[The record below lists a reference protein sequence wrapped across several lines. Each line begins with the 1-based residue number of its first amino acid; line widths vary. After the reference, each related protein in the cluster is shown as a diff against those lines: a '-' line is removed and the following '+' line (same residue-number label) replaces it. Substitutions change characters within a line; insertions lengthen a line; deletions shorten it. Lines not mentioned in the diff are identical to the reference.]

1 MSEPATVAAP
11 SPGSS
16 WLRAVPTLLRV
27 GMSECLAYRAEFIV
41 WMLTTTLPLV
51 MLGLWT
57 SVADEAQGPFGS
69 FTSDHFVAYYLI
81 TLILRNVTGS
91 WVVWQ
96 IDNDIRTG
104 TLSMRLLRP
113 VHPFVTYAATHLAS
127 VPLRGVVAIPFAII
141 LLLTNARGLLT
152 GDPVIIAV
160 FFVSL
165 IGAWA
170 ITFFMQLT
178 IGTLAFYVDRTH
190 ALFEIYLGVF
200 AVMSGYLV
208 PLRMLPEWAQEIAAV
223 APFRYVLAFPVETLM
238 GFYDRAEALRL
249 LGAQWLFVAI
259 VFAASGLIWRIGIR
273 RYEAFGS

>member
-1 MSEPATVAAP
+1 MSSHAKTATPALGWV
-11 SPGSS
+11 
-16 WLRAVPTLLRV
+16 RALPTLLRV

-57 SVADEAQGPFGS
+57 SVADDAQGPFGS
-69 FTSDHFVAYYLI
+69 FTSDHFVAYYLV

-96 IDNDIRTG
+96 LDWDIRSG
-104 TLSMRLLRP
+104 GMSMRLLRP
-113 VHPFVTYAATHLAS
+113 VHPFVTYATTHLAS
-127 VPLRGVVAIPFAII
+127 VPLRGLVAIPFTVI
-141 LLLTNARGLLT
+141 LLLTNARHLLT
-152 GDPVIIAV
+152 GDPALIAI

-170 ITFFMQLT
+170 ITFFLQVM
-178 IGTLAFYVDRTH
+178 IGTLGFYIDKTQ
-190 ALFEIYLGVF
+190 ALFEVYLGVF
-200 AVMSGYLV
+200 AVLSGYLI
-208 PLRMLPEWAQEIAAV
+208 PLRMLPEWAQQIAAM

-249 LGAQWLFVAI
+249 LGVQWFFVIGIYALSSI
-259 VFAASGLIWRIGIR
+259 VWRAGIR

>member
-1 MSEPATVAAP
+1 VSSRAAAP
-11 SPGSS
+11 PLA
-16 WLRAVPTLLRV
+16 WARAMPTLLRV
-27 GMSECLAYRAEFIV
+27 GMSETLAYRAEFVV

-57 SVADEAQGPFGS
+57 SVADDAQGPFGS

-81 TLILRNVTGS
+81 TLILRNITGS

-96 IDNDIRTG
+96 LDSDIRNG

-127 VPLRGVVAIPFAII
+127 VPLRGVVALPFTAI
-141 LLLTNARGLLT
+141 LLLASARQLLT
-152 GDPVIIAV
+152 DDPVLIAV
-160 FFVSL
+160 FFGSL
-165 IGAWA
+165 VGAWA
-170 ITFFMQLT
+170 ITFFLQVM
-178 IGTLAFYVDRTH
+178 IGTLAFYVDKTQ

-200 AVMSGYLV
+200 AVLSGYLI
-208 PLRMLPEWAQEIAAV
+208 PLAMLPGWAQEIAAL

-238 GFYDRAEALRL
+238 GLHDRAEALRL
-249 LGAQWLFVAI
+249 LAVQWLFVI
-259 VFAASGLIWRIGIR
+259 GTYTASRIIWRAGIR

>member
-1 MSEPATVAAP
+1 MSSRAAAP
-11 SPGSS
+11 PLA
-16 WLRAVPTLLRV
+16 WARAMPTLLRV
-27 GMSECLAYRAEFIV
+27 GMSETLAYRAEFVV

-57 SVADEAQGPFGS
+57 SVADDAQGPFGS

-81 TLILRNVTGS
+81 TLILRNITGS

-96 IDNDIRTG
+96 LDSDIRNG

-127 VPLRGVVAIPFAII
+127 VPLRGVVALPFTAI
-141 LLLTNARGLLT
+141 LLLASARQLLT
-152 GDPVIIAV
+152 DDPVLIAV
-160 FFVSL
+160 FFGSL
-165 IGAWA
+165 VGAWA
-170 ITFFMQLT
+170 ITFFLQVM
-178 IGTLAFYVDRTH
+178 IGTLAFYVDKTQ

-200 AVMSGYLV
+200 AVLSGYLI
-208 PLRMLPEWAQEIAAV
+208 PLAMLPGWAQEIAAL

-238 GFYDRAEALRL
+238 GLHDRAEALRL
-249 LGAQWLFVAI
+249 LAVQWLFVI
-259 VFAASGLIWRIGIR
+259 GTYTASRIIWRAGIR

>member
-1 MSEPATVAAP
+1 M
-11 SPGSS
+11 
-16 WLRAVPTLLRV
+16 PTLLRV
-27 GMSECLAYRAEFIV
+27 GMSECLAYRAEFVV

-57 SVADEAQGPFGS
+57 SVADEAQGPFGA

-81 TLILRNVTGS
+81 TLIIRNVTGS

-96 IDNDIRTG
+96 LDMDIRHG
-104 TLSMRLLRP
+104 TMSMRLLRP

-127 VPLRGVVAIPFAII
+127 VPLRGLVALPFAVI
-141 LLLTNARGLLT
+141 LLMTSASDLLT
-152 GDPVIIAV
+152 GDPVLVAV
-160 FFVSL
+160 FFSSL
-165 IGAWA
+165 VGAWA
-170 ITFFMQLT
+170 ITFFLQMM
-178 IGTLAFYVDRTH
+178 IGTLAFYVDKTQ

-200 AVMSGYLV
+200 AVLSGYLI
-208 PLRMLPEWAQEIAAV
+208 PLRMLPEWAQHVAAM

-249 LGAQWLFVAI
+249 LGVQWLFVVA
-259 VFAASGLIWRIGIR
+259 VYLASAFIWRMGIR